1 MELRINKIKEVGE
14 EVKAILNDVEIRA
27 VLSKS
32 VISAYSDFE
41 SEYENG
47 YLHKVSSKLENAL
60 NVYLDESLDAETKLV
75 SKIES
80 YLSNLPLPK
89 GIDVD
94 RAANFKNDLAKLGL
108 ETLRVE
114 LKVFNI
120 NQEIRSIK
128 SKNQLDEKQLANK
141 ILNYAEDL
149 KRNIEFNKTNH
160 EDVKIALSNNS
171 LEGLDKAAKIINP
184 NAKNYNENLDQEI
197 EDFLNGGD
205 LIL

>member
-1 MELRINKIKEVGE
+1 MELRINKLKEVKE
-14 EVKAILNDVEIRA
+14 EVKAILNDVKIRA

-32 VISAYSDFE
+32 VITAYNDFE

-47 YLHKVSSKLENAL
+47 NLHKVSSKLENVL
-60 NVYLDESLDAETKLV
+60 NVYLDESLDAETRIV

-89 GIDVD
+89 GVDAD
-94 RAANFKNDLAKLGL
+94 RAANFKKDLAKLGL

-114 LKVFNI
+114 LRVFNI
-120 NQEIRSIK
+120 NQEIRSVK
-128 SKNQLDEKQLANK
+128 SKNQLNERELANK

-149 KRNIEFNKTNH
+149 KKNIEDNKTNH
-160 EDVKIALSNNS
+160 ENVKIVLSNNS
-171 LEGLDKAAKIINP
+171 LEGLDMAAKIINP